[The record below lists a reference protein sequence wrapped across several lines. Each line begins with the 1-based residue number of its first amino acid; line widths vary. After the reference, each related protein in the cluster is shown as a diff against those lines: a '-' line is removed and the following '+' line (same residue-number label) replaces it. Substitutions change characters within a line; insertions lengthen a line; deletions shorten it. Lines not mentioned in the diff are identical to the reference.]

1 MTGKNTFLFE
11 IWKFKVQ
18 KTFLGVGN
26 KLETRCCEGKCKKSS
41 NYILILFVVSYFCK
55 KNNMHSFLKLI
66 IKEVKRETKD
76 AVSIL
81 FNVPTELKSN
91 YSFVAGQYINLKL
104 TLDNQEI
111 RRAYSICSAPESDEL
126 RIAVKAVKNGAFSQF
141 ANSKLKAG
149 DALEVA
155 SPEGKFTFEPEIDRQ
170 KNYIAFVAGSGIT
183 PIISIL
189 KSVLKS
195 EPKSS
200 FVLVYGNK
208 TPEET
213 IFHQELHDLQLQ
225 YVGRLF
231 VHYVYSQAKVDGEL
245 FGRIEKS
252 TVNFVLNNKHAALA
266 FDKFYL
272 CGPEAMINLVS
283 DVLKEKNV
291 KETAIKFELFT
302 TSSSEK
308 AVSVDGSGH
317 SKITIM
323 VDGDETSFEMSQ
335 KQTILDAALK
345 QGIDAPYS
353 CQGGICSSC
362 LCRIT
367 KGTAE
372 MKKNSILT
380 DGEIAEGLVLS
391 CQAVPTSSEIYVD
404 YDDV

>member
-1 MTGKNTFLFE
+1 MP
-11 IWKFKVQ
+11 
-18 KTFLGVGN
+18 
-26 KLETRCCEGKCKKSS
+26 
-41 NYILILFVVSYFCK
+41 
-55 KNNMHSFLKLI
+55 SFLKMI

-81 FNVPTELKSN
+81 FNVPEELKAN
-91 YSFVAGQYINLKL
+91 YTFIAGQYINLRL

-111 RRAYSICSAPESDEL
+111 RRAYSICSSPESGEL
-126 RIAVKAVKNGAFSQF
+126 RIAVKAVHNGLFSKF

-149 DALEVA
+149 DVLEVGK
-155 SPEGKFTFEPEIDRQ
+155 PEGKFTFEPQAERQ
-170 KNYIAFVAGSGIT
+170 KNYVAFVAGSGIT
-183 PIISIL
+183 PVLSIL

-195 EPKSS
+195 EPRSS

-208 TPEET
+208 SPEET
-213 IFHQELHDLQLQ
+213 IFYQELHDLQLQ

-231 VHYVYSQAKVDGEL
+231 VHYVFSQAKAENAL

-252 TVNFVLNNKHAALA
+252 TVNFVLNNKHKELE

-272 CGPEAMINLVS
+272 CGPEEMINSVS
-283 DVLKEKNV
+283 NVLKEHNI
-291 KETAIKFELFT
+291 KESAIKFELFS
-302 TSSSEK
+302 TSTSENK
-308 AVSVDGSGH
+308 IEKSLEGH
-317 SKITIM
+317 AKITVL

-335 KQTILDAALK
+335 KQTILEAALK

-362 LCRIT
+362 LARVT
-367 KGTAE
+367 TGTAE

-380 DGEIAEGLVLS
+380 DSEIAEGLVLT
-391 CQAVPTSSEIYVD
+391 CQAHPTSATIIVD